1 MTGERRTMYT
11 DSKYAFGVVHLW
23 KNLGK
28 EGAVKFK
35 RKRNGSLKAY
45 FRGIRNPIIT
55 GKSVSSIR

>member
-1 MTGERRTMYT
+1 MYT

-35 RKRNGSLKAY
+35 RKRNCSLKAY